1 MQPHGAQ
8 WKPNPQPSRT
18 NVMNAAVDCGRTDES
33 GEACALIEKDD
44 ASTPQV
50 RTNDNLLNIDKT
62 PLLAAFLGTLS
73 CAVGNGSTRRRFLS
87 KSQAVSSGF
96 SLRMVDCWLEAA
108 LACSRLNCTL
118 ADDDVRELRARPNS
132 RVCDLRLCW
141 ASAGIPNA
149 KWHCGAA
156 ITAPSCSTIWG
167 RRRGVCPHPRAGAW
181 SPHRRT
187 DR

>member
-18 NVMNAAVDCGRTDES
+18 NVMNAAVGCGRTDES

-50 RTNDNLLNIDKT
+50 RNNDKT
-62 PLLAAFLGTLS
+62 PLLAAFLGTLR

-96 SLRMVDCWLEAA
+96 SLRMVDCLLTRDLLLYHPSLE
-108 LACSRLNCTL
+108 
-118 ADDDVRELRARPNS
+118 
-132 RVCDLRLCW
+132 
-141 ASAGIPNA
+141 
-149 KWHCGAA
+149 
-156 ITAPSCSTIWG
+156 G
-167 RRRGVCPHPRAGAW
+167 R
-181 SPHRRT
+181 
-187 DR
+187 

>member
-1 MQPHGAQ
+1 
-8 WKPNPQPSRT
+8 
-18 NVMNAAVDCGRTDES
+18 MNAAVGCGRTDES

-96 SLRMVDCWLEAA
+96 SLRMVDCLLTRDLLLYHPSLEGRDKGCCARRIEPSNSQINLLSEA
-108 LACSRLNCTL
+108 HAEPPRCPRGEDWRSAERCVRLKKSTF
-118 ADDDVRELRARPNS
+118 RRS
-132 RVCDLRLCW
+132 T
-141 ASAGIPNA
+141 
-149 KWHCGAA
+149 AA
-156 ITAPSCSTIWG
+156 IFKPSSTPYPTQMAQAA
-167 RRRGVCPHPRAGAW
+167 RTRPHPTTAG
-181 SPHRRT
+181 SHGGV
-187 DR
+187 

>member
-18 NVMNAAVDCGRTDES
+18 NVMNAAVGCGRTDES

-96 SLRMVDCWLEAA
+96 SLRMVDCLLTRDLLLYHPSLEGRDKGCCARRIEPSNSQINLLSERMPNRLAA
-108 LACSRLNCTL
+108 
-118 ADDDVRELRARPNS
+118 
-132 RVCDLRLCW
+132 
-141 ASAGIPNA
+141 
-149 KWHCGAA
+149 
-156 ITAPSCSTIWG
+156 
-167 RRRGVCPHPRAGAW
+167 
-181 SPHRRT
+181 
-187 DR
+187 